1 MKKIIATILALTLI
15 FTAAVASVSFSA
27 SAKEETAAA
36 KKLFMEALDDEFD
49 PDVDLGDDV
58 FDDIDVP
65 DMTLD
70 EFIEMITPE
79 NASDTL
85 KAFIKD
91 AATIVYKSLIE
102 IGDYPECKTA
112 SDYVKY
118 MIEQDQEMIKLLENL
133 KVSVGNLTDAD
144 YQTLVDMVNEDA
156 ADEDKVTVDDMKET
170 LSAEAADAEIAAGQE
185 EIEYLNELLADKNL
199 DTNAA
204 NLLELAK
211 LLSKCSKDLTV
222 KYSETAL
229 EKFFEEYPDAISG
242 EAVDFDEDYEFDGYD
257 AFNAYMNNAD
267 TCFALQIYVDKANI
281 TKDQYANLKEIK
293 ALLAT
298 FSDELVEYM
307 NENEFKNYD
316 TLTAEVDEYIAA
328 YEAKNDEKPAD
339 TTKKDD
345 GKKDDTAATTTTTA
359 AAATTASTTAD
370 DVNTGA
376 ATAPIS
382 AAVVMV
388 MAGAAMLVA
397 RKRK

>member
-27 SAKEETAAA
+27 SAKEETVAAQ
-36 KKLFMEALDDEFD
+36 KLFMEAIDDELD
-49 PDVDLGDDV
+49 PDLGIDDG
-58 FDDIDVP
+58 DINIP
-65 DMTLD
+65 DMSLE
-70 EFIEMITPE
+70 EFIAAITPD

-91 AATIVYKSLIE
+91 AATIVYKTLIGGE
-102 IGDYPECKTA
+102 YPELKTA
-112 SDYVKY
+112 SDYIKY
-118 MIEQDQEMIKLLENL
+118 LIEQDQEMIKLLENL
-133 KVSVGNLTDAD
+133 KVSIGNLTEDD
-144 YQTLVDMVNEDA
+144 YKTLVDMSNENA
-156 ADEDKVTVDDMKET
+156 ADEDKVTVEDMKKSIST
-170 LSAEAADAEIAAGQE
+170 EAADE
-185 EIEYLNELLADKNL
+185 EIEMIKLEIEDYISFGGDENL
-199 DTNAA
+199 DVNAEK
-204 NLLELAK
+204 LLDLAK

-222 KYSETAL
+222 KYDETASD
-229 EKFFEEYPDAISG
+229 KFFEDYPDAISG
-242 EAVDFDEDYEFDGYD
+242 DSVDFDDDYEFDGYD
-257 AFNAYMNNAD
+257 AYNAYMNNAD
-267 TCFALQIYVDKANI
+267 TSYALQLYVDKANI
-281 TKDQYANLKEIK
+281 TKNQYANLKEIK

-316 TLTAEVDEYIAA
+316 TLTAEVDEYITA

-345 GKKDDTAATTTTTA
+345 GKKDDTAATTAKTA
-359 AAATTASTTAD
+359 DTESNDSVLSD

-376 ATAPIS
+376 AAAPIS